1 MQNNSS
7 KNRLVK
13 ITAKVF
19 IMLLAVVLSL
29 SVLPAFSADILPS
42 ANAEVISYEVPTNA
56 TKDTINEKLSS
67 YAAGSVVNMK
77 LYSDI
82 DLTDTS
88 TKTYSAGFVG
98 IKIPSGITVNLFMN
112 GNKIV
117 FNRPDDSGAYRLPYF
132 YAIENKGTLNI
143 YSGSSETSPNEAAA
157 ISIVNSRNS
166 MTCNEKKSSTHV
178 ALEAI
183 HNEGTLSV
191 NNKVAININLLIDY
205 TELSS
210 YENFEQ
216 VAAAISG
223 IFNGEKASC
232 NVNGANINVDT
243 AVYGKYRT
251 VDGKADEATHYT
263 AASYGIY
270 GGNVTVSGGT
280 TINSSARSEAQRET
294 GVGSNLVSYPGAEDG
309 RSRVTGLSYGIVS
322 KDKVEVN
329 GATITAK
336 THIWGERAFTDSSSS
351 VNHYSAGIYT
361 LTGSTPVISDVNIT
375 VNQGILTYGDGEVS
389 GTVRYCEGTV
399 VSSKTLPDSA
409 TEIVSD
415 NINFNPNY
423 QAWPS
428 EEVVAGSFY
437 DESGNTYSTIMAT
450 TAGSHPTSIERGALA
465 GTQRVHI
472 VYRYWKDKN
481 RNQIDTSVVGN
492 DGNVGYSYKP
502 LTDGTDIVS
511 SSVILDG
518 ITDKNQFTKT
528 VDSTI
533 GYLDDGEPCNPYH
546 WEFIGLNY
554 KETSAL
560 FCDFNVTSTLNKGT
574 NFKNFN
580 TSNPVNNRVPATQG
594 VIYVFVDYAK
604 SAATSIRAKVG
615 SSDYATTTYTGVPV
629 KASDIGLQILES
641 GKLTDITHEYNVD
654 FTDSKL
660 LPLSFSYTGRNM
672 AGKTETG
679 ASGELPVNAGTYEV
693 TLHIAD
699 STVYDKNPDT
709 NKNRVGIE
717 YKFTLVIEQAPAL
730 RGTLPES
737 ISLEYGTKLEQVL
750 ELNTYNAKGLV
761 NNNFVNGSFTFA
773 NNSDAAS
780 YKDVAE
786 NRTVAIVW
794 TPANSAEEQ
803 AWNYKTTTFNVTY
816 TVTPAK
822 LTIIPD
828 SASVIYGNSDIAYSV
843 SVNGLVANDNKDAVK
858 ADIANAM
865 NYMILRGEKFSSYVA
880 GEVSVGSYV
889 IRATFVTVPAVLDN
903 YTYDIVYGE
912 EYGKLTV
919 IKRNITVEAA
929 ATERYYSPDDL
940 TVDVSFRIISG
951 LFSNGEDISV
961 LPTKGNLRVGENTA
975 GEQIVTGINKQLVT
989 ENLVTGSA
997 SGNYNVEALVYNT
1010 GDVLK
1015 VIIKKAIP
1023 TVTTPVVS
1031 EMFYQNERKLGD
1043 IDLTGYT
1050 SSVAGSWQWV
1060 DEKINPTVNVAT
1072 YKAQFVP
1079 ADSVNYET
1087 KTADIAIK
1095 VKVTPVVISYT
1106 GTVSYGDNIPNITA
1120 YTYKADNDPTFS
1132 IDAVKTSGN
1141 ITPVTTYYKGAPVVD
1156 GGYPVEISAPNF
1168 VDTNGNYSF
1177 TTSNGVINVT
1187 PRLITFTVQNVT
1199 ATYGDNFAADAST
1212 VNVTYD
1218 KSLLFG
1224 SDTVTA
1230 DGSEPTFRFVTD
1242 FNYGNNYAVGTYY
1255 IKATP
1260 AFAVS
1265 PNYKVATVD
1274 ATLTVAKAELT
1285 IKANDITLE
1294 YGSAVPDVSDA
1305 YTLIG
1310 AKRGETINN
1319 ILSDGEIRVSTN
1331 YIVGDAAGKSGL
1343 TVTVDDAY
1351 ATINNYKVTLQNGTL
1366 TVIKATPNMINVPF
1380 ATITHGQTLGDAVI
1394 IGGTVENSVEG
1405 TYVYNSPSAAP
1416 VYRAEQYT
1424 IYEATFIPSDSENYN
1439 TVTGIYIPLTVN
1451 KKPVTGK
1458 LAVTGIPMVGYELTV
1473 DTNGLDPKEVGV
1485 YTVTWYL
1492 GETEIETGAKLTL
1505 TNSHELEKITVKAVA
1520 NAPYEGEIVYTTTVI
1535 APKLTDVKTV
1545 LDNDLGAYFNVSGLG
1560 TVGYNAQQHSVEL
1573 NRVDATASSAIFGGV
1588 TVKYN
1593 GSAELP
1599 KAAGVY
1605 AVTIDIATPDGIE
1618 NMQLTTSADGK
1629 TVYAANGAIVYSPVA
1644 NFAVGTL
1651 VIEKADYSVQILV
1664 PDKTYDGTVAVNE
1677 IDVVKETGAY
1687 GSDDVYFDTDSAV
1700 FRFASATVGEDIEV
1714 TNYKANLSGKASEN
1728 YKLIVDILND
1738 SKADI
1743 KKATLEVKVTPIE
1756 REYEEGNEFV
1766 DLSFEINSDTLAVG
1780 DDGFV
1785 YVDEVLVKGK
1795 LDSPLAGQNKN
1806 VTVSDAV
1813 LTGSKANNY
1822 ELLLVNKDGES
1833 LKTGRLTVTIEKAT
1847 TQYYPI
1853 PQVAELT
1860 YDSAKPLSE
1869 ISLGDKRWAWASD
1882 VANLVPG
1889 AGTHKYIA
1897 IYTPDDPDNYATVE
1911 YEVEVKVKKAVVTVA
1926 AANFSVIYGDI
1937 EPTYYYTTTGLTG
1950 ADSIKNSVDGY
1961 VLMNCSYTAGSN
1973 AGKYDIVLTGA
1984 FESDNYDFI
1993 YKNGTVT
2000 VNKRAAYVV
2009 AEPVSREYQKD
2020 NLTVDVKFSEI
2031 TNLIPADV
2039 NTVKLS
2045 CGNNAVLGTIDNANA
2060 GIKNV
2065 IISEMPTL
2073 VGGEVAT
2080 NYELRLINTSVTVE
2094 IRKARIPGVILPTE
2108 GQVGYGQRLSTTIFI
2123 TTPVGT
2129 EYGKFEMEN
2138 PTSTPTQIG
2147 TFSDVYKVVFTPYES
2162 QNYATISEY
2171 ITLKVVPS
2179 ELNVFISFSGTAQVG
2194 KSLYVVV
2201 NNIPTDAASYLTY
2214 EWYRMDTPDDDVRN
2228 GYLVAQGVD
2237 ATSYQLTAGD
2247 TGKYIVCKVTT
2258 KPNAPYNCESLCATD
2273 SPIEEEVL
2281 TFWQKFINWIYK
2293 IISNITQIF
2302 GGLL

>member
-42 ANAEVISYEVPTNA
+42 ANADTVTYDVPSNA
-56 TKDTINEKLSS
+56 TVAQINEKLES
-67 YAAGSVVNMK
+67 YAEGSVVNMK
-77 LYSDI
+77 LYNNINLVPSSA
-82 DLTDTS
+82 S
-88 TKTYSAGFVG
+88 TFTTGIVG
-98 IKIPSGITVNLFMN
+98 IEIPKGITVNLFMN
-112 GNKIV
+112 GYSIL
-117 FNRPDDSGAYRLPYF
+117 FQSEGIWQIPYL
-132 YAIENKGTLNI
+132 YAIHNKGTLNI
-143 YSGSSETSPNEAAA
+143 YSGATDNPNSTVTSA
-157 ISIVNSRNS
+157 ITLTNQRTEMGTGSIKECAYANF
-166 MTCNEKKSSTHV
+166 
-178 ALEAI
+178 EAI
-183 HNEGTLSV
+183 RNEGDITVNKNVNITVSLTLHYSKLDLASG
-191 NNKVAININLLIDY
+191 NAKSA
-205 TELSS
+205 
-210 YENFEQ
+210 Q
-216 VAAAISG
+216 VAVGSTG
-223 IFNGEKASC
+223 IHNTSTNANCVINSASIDTYAWGEGSHSFAC
-232 NVNGANINVDT
+232 DDDEDT
-243 AVYGKYRT
+243 DSVAM
-251 VDGKADEATHYT
+251 A
-263 AASYGIY
+263 YGIY
-270 GGNVTVSGGT
+270 GGNVTINGDANIKAVSKGVHSRGT
-280 TINSSARSEAQRET
+280 TWGGNSSNGTAYITS
-294 GVGSNLVSYPGAEDG
+294 V
-309 RSRVTGLSYGIVS
+309 SYGIATSGDV
-322 KDKVEVN
+322 KVY
-329 GATITAK
+329 GGTITHGAELFNYAAVRSEGNGK
-336 THIWGERAFTDSSSS
+336 MFL
-351 VNHYSAGIYT
+351 YSGGIYGI
-361 LTGSTPVISDVNIT
+361 TGHTPMLADGSIVTTNVSTFIDT
-375 VNQGILTYGDGEVS
+375 DGADDCLTY
-389 GTVRYCEGTV
+389 RKGTV
-399 VSSKTLPDSA
+399 VTCSDMISSASDVVSNMQTHKLHQR
-409 TEIVSD
+409 IVPTSD
-415 NINFNPNY
+415 VSKSNFL
-423 QAWPS
+423 
-428 EEVVAGSFY
+428 
-437 DESGNTYSTIMAT
+437 DESGNTYETEMVTGKNQSPLAIN
-450 TAGSHPTSIERGALA
+450 RGALA

-533 GYLDDGEPCNPYH
+533 GYLGDGEPCNPYH

-554 KETSAL
+554 KETAEL
-560 FCDFNVTSTLNKGT
+560 FCDFNVTSALNKGT

-822 LTIIPD
+822 LTIIPN
-828 SASVIYGNSDIAYSV
+828 SASVIYGNSDIAYGV

-865 NYMILRGEKFSSYVA
+865 NYMILRGESFSSYVA

-929 ATERYYSPDDL
+929 AAERYYSPDDF
-940 TVDVSFRIISG
+940 TVDVSFKIISG

-1031 EMFYQNERKLGD
+1031 EMFYQNARKLGD

-1366 TVIKATPNMINVPF
+1366 TVIKATPNVINVPS

-1451 KKPVTGK
+1451 RKPVTGK

-1897 IYTPDDPDNYATVE
+1897 IFTPDDPDNYATVE

-2065 IISEMPTL
+2065 TISASEMPTL
-2073 VGGEVAT
+2073 IGGEVAT

-2228 GYLVAQGVD
+2228 GYLVAQGAD

-2247 TGKYIVCKVTT
+2247 TDKYIVCKVTT
-2258 KPNAPYNCESLCATD
+2258 KPNAPYNCEALCATD
-2273 SPIEEEVL
+2273 APIKEEVL

-2302 GGLL
+2302 GGML